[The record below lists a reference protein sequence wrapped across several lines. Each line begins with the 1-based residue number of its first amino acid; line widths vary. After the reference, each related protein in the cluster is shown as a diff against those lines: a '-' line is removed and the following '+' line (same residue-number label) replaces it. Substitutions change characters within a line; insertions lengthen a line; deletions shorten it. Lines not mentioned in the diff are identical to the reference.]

1 MLISEGL
8 VGPKGMPNGGPDG
21 EQVNIPAHC
30 YVPMEGRSVV
40 LIAPYWIGVGT
51 LRKSRRQIR
60 VAIFQDGSKCE
71 ATAKQI
77 IRSTLPRK
85 TSFGLSI
92 MVPYRK
98 PTQVVE
104 SRRLRRTSDRSSR
117 NSAKKR
123 P

>member
-1 MLISEGL
+1 M
-8 VGPKGMPNGGPDG
+8 
-21 EQVNIPAHC
+21 
-30 YVPMEGRSVV
+30 R
-40 LIAPYWIGVGT
+40 T
-51 LRKSRRQIR
+51 LLRQIR
-60 VAIFQDGSKCE
+60 VTIVQVGSKCE
-71 ATAKQI
+71 ATAEQI
-77 IRSTLPRK
+77 VGSTLPRK

-104 SRRLRRTSDRSSR
+104 SRRLRRTSERSSR

>member
-1 MLISEGL
+1 M
-8 VGPKGMPNGGPDG
+8 
-21 EQVNIPAHC
+21 
-30 YVPMEGRSVV
+30 
-40 LIAPYWIGVGT
+40 APYWIGVGAMSV
-51 LRKSRRQIR
+51 LLRQIR
-60 VAIFQDGSKCE
+60 VAIAQVGSGLLSSE
-71 ATAKQI
+71 SGI
-77 IRSTLPRK
+77 VGSTLPRK

-104 SRRLRRTSDRSSR
+104 SRRLRRTSERSSR